1 MILVADS
8 CSDIKSEDL
17 KKRNI
22 EVVRLS
28 ITIDDVEYTDQID
41 ITSEEVLQKITEG
54 HRPLTSQVNPDEFES
69 LFRELLERDNEILY
83 IAFSSGLSGTYQS
96 SVIARDV
103 VLEDFP
109 DAKIEILDSLSA
121 SYGLGYTVERASDL
135 VNAGE
140 SFDTVVSATKEMLTK
155 IRHLFTVSDLDYLA
169 KGGRLSKGSAFLGGL
184 LNIRPLLNVEE
195 GKLVPI
201 EKHRG
206 EKKVLKSM
214 IDKVKDEGASEKA
227 YITHANALDTA
238 EKLKELL
245 LAETNIDE
253 VQIELI
259 GPTIASHTGNGTVAL
274 FYYKQ

>member
-8 CSDIKSEDL
+8 CSDIEREDL
-17 KKRNI
+17 KARNI

-41 ITSEEVLQKITEG
+41 ITSEEVLQKISEG
-54 HRPLTSQVNPDEFES
+54 HRPLTSQVNPDEFED
-69 LFRELLERDNEILY
+69 LFRKLLECDNEILY

-109 DAKIEILDSLSA
+109 EAKIEILDSLSA
-121 SYGLGYTVERASDL
+121 SYGLGFTIERASDL

-140 SFDTVVSATKEMLTK
+140 SFDNVVTETKEMLTT

-184 LNIRPLLNVEE
+184 LNIRPLLHVEE

-214 IDKVKDEGASEKA
+214 INKVKDEGASGKA
-227 YITHANALDTA
+227 YIAHANALDTA

-245 LAETNIDE
+245 LAETKIDE
-253 VQIELI
+253 VKIKLI

>member
-8 CSDIKSEDL
+8 CTDIPIEETDA
-17 KKRNI
+17 RNI

-28 ITIDDVEYTDQID
+28 ITIDGVEYVDQID
-41 ITSEEVLQKITEG
+41 ITSEEVLQKISEG
-54 HRPLTSQVNPDEFES
+54 HRPLTSQVNPDEFEN
-69 LFRELLERDNEILY
+69 LFRKLLKRDNEVLY

-96 SVIARDV
+96 STIARDI

-109 DAKIEILDSLSA
+109 DAKIEIIDTLSA
-121 SYGLGYTVERASDL
+121 SYGLGALVERASDL

-140 SFDTVVSATKEMLTK
+140 DFDTVVKKTNEMLGK

-169 KGGRLSKGSAFLGGL
+169 KGGRLSKGQAFLGGL
-184 LNIRPLLNVEE
+184 LNIRPLLQVED

-214 IDKVKDEGASEKA
+214 VDKVKAEGASGKA
-227 YITHANALDTA
+227 YISHTNALPTVD
-238 EKLKELL
+238 KLKELL
-245 LAETNIDE
+245 LAETDIDE
-253 VQIELI
+253 VHVALI
-259 GPTIASHTGNGTVAL
+259 GPTIASHTGVGTVAL
-274 FYYKQ
+274 FYFKQ

>member
-8 CSDIKSEDL
+8 CTDIPIEETDA
-17 KKRNI
+17 RNI

-28 ITIDDVEYTDQID
+28 ITIDGVEYVDQID
-41 ITSEEVLQKITEG
+41 ITSEEVLQKISEG
-54 HRPLTSQVNPDEFES
+54 HRPLTSQVNPDEFEN
-69 LFRELLERDNEILY
+69 LFRKLLKRDKEILY

-96 SVIARDV
+96 STIARDI

-109 DAKIEILDSLSA
+109 DAKIEIIDTLSA
-121 SYGLGYTVERASDL
+121 SYGLGALVERASDL

-140 SFDTVVSATKEMLTK
+140 DFDTVVKKTNEMLGK

-169 KGGRLSKGSAFLGGL
+169 KGGRLSKGQAFLGGL
-184 LNIRPLLNVEE
+184 LNIRPLLQVED

-214 IDKVKDEGASEKA
+214 VDKVKAEGASGKA
-227 YITHANALDTA
+227 YISHTNALPTVD
-238 EKLKELL
+238 KLKELL
-245 LAETNIDE
+245 LAETDIDE
-253 VQIELI
+253 VHVALI
-259 GPTIASHTGNGTVAL
+259 GPTIASHTGVGTVAL
-274 FYYKQ
+274 FYFKQ

>member
-227 YITHANALDTA
+227 YIAHANALDTA

>member
-140 SFDTVVSATKEMLTK
+140 SFDNVVTETKEMLTT

-184 LNIRPLLNVEE
+184 LNIRPLLHVEE

-214 IDKVKDEGASEKA
+214 INKVKDEGASGKA
-227 YITHANALDTA
+227 YIAHANALDTA

-245 LAETNIDE
+245 LAETKIDE
-253 VQIELI
+253 VKIKLI

>member
-8 CSDIKSEDL
+8 CSDIEREDL
-17 KKRNI
+17 KARNI

-41 ITSEEVLQKITEG
+41 ITSEEVLQKISEG
-54 HRPLTSQVNPDEFES
+54 HRPLTSQVNPDEFED
-69 LFRELLERDNEILY
+69 LFRKLLERDNEILY

-109 DAKIEILDSLSA
+109 EAKIEILDSLSA
-121 SYGLGYTVERASDL
+121 SYGLGFTIERASDL

-140 SFDTVVSATKEMLTK
+140 SFDNVVTETKEMLTT

-184 LNIRPLLNVEE
+184 LNIRPLLHVEE

-214 IDKVKDEGASEKA
+214 INKVKDEGASGKA
-227 YITHANALDTA
+227 YIAHANALDTA

-245 LAETNIDE
+245 LAETKIDE
-253 VQIELI
+253 VKIKLI

>member
-227 YITHANALDTA
+227 YIEHANA
-238 EKLKELL
+238 
-245 LAETNIDE
+245 
-253 VQIELI
+253 
-259 GPTIASHTGNGTVAL
+259 
-274 FYYKQ
+274 

>member
-8 CSDIKSEDL
+8 CTDIPIEETDA
-17 KKRNI
+17 RNI

-28 ITIDDVEYTDQID
+28 ITIDGVEYVDQID
-41 ITSEEVLQKITEG
+41 ITSEEVLQKISEG
-54 HRPLTSQVNPDEFES
+54 HRPLTSQVNPDEFEN
-69 LFRELLERDNEILY
+69 LFRKLLKRDKEILY

-96 SVIARDV
+96 STIARDI

-109 DAKIEILDSLSA
+109 DAKIEIIDTLSA
-121 SYGLGYTVERASDL
+121 SYGLGALVERASDL

-140 SFDTVVSATKEMLTK
+140 DFDTVVKKTNEMLGK

-169 KGGRLSKGSAFLGGL
+169 KGGRLSKGQAFLGGL
-184 LNIRPLLNVEE
+184 LNIRPLLQVED

-214 IDKVKDEGASEKA
+214 VDKVKAEGASGKA
-227 YITHANALDTA
+227 YISHTNALPTVD
-238 EKLKELL
+238 KLKELL
-245 LAETNIDE
+245 LAETDIDE
-253 VQIELI
+253 VIVALI
-259 GPTIASHTGNGTVAL
+259 GPTIASHTGVGTVAL
-274 FYYKQ
+274 FYFKQ